1 MNYLQFIVGIKWPS
15 IAQNQLA
22 KAYQYILKDSYQ
34 NAEKV
39 KKDILASTRKLV
51 DNPEMYPLDK
61 YRKNNDGSFRAYE
74 LHHFRIAYRLKDKE
88 IIIVR
93 IRHISRKPKIY

>member
-1 MNYLQFIVGIKWPS
+1 LT
-15 IAQNQLA
+15 
-22 KAYQYILKDSYQ
+22 KAYKYILKDSYQ

-39 KKDILASTRKLV
+39 KASILASTRKLT
-51 DNPEMYPLDK
+51 DSPEVHPPDK

-74 LHHFRIAYRLKDKE
+74 LLHYRIAYRITEKE

-93 IRHISRKPKIY
+93 VRHTSMEPVKY

>member
-1 MNYLQFIVGIKWPS
+1 MAMEVRWPLM
-15 IAQNQLA
+15 AQKQLE
-22 KAYQYILKDSYQ
+22 KAYRFVLADSYQ

-39 KKDILASTRKLV
+39 KNEILLSTRKLAA
-51 DNPEMYPLDK
+51 NPEMFPPDK

-74 LHHFRIAYRLKDKE
+74 LHRYRIAYRVTKNE

-93 IRHISRKPKIY
+93 VRHTSMEPKQY

>member
-1 MNYLQFIVGIKWPS
+1 MVNKVIWP
-15 IAQNQLA
+15 ARVQKQME
-22 KAYQYILKDSYQ
+22 KVYEYILRDSYQ

-39 KKDILASTRKLV
+39 KENILASTRKLAV
-51 DNPEMYPLDK
+51 NPEMHPPDK

-74 LHHFRIAYRLKDKE
+74 LNSYRIAYRIKGKE

-93 IRHISRKPKIY
+93 VRHTSMEPKRY

>member
-1 MNYLQFIVGIKWPS
+1 MVREIKWPLV
-15 IAQNQLA
+15 AQNQLA
-22 KAYQYILKDSYQ
+22 RLYKYILQESYQ

-39 KKDILASTRKLV
+39 KRDILMSTRNLI
-51 DNPEMYPLDK
+51 NHPEMYARDK

-74 LHHFRIAYRLKDKE
+74 LHHYRIAYRVTENE

-93 IRHISRKPKIY
+93 VRHTKMEPKEY